1 MLKNSLLYCFFWCL
15 QAVSSTLQ
23 IVVHDP
29 LLNKSYT
36 TWHSDKTNTI
46 DQLHQSAIINK
57 KNLKRKSLIE
67 DISFVTKEITVA
79 DQKIIRSTPLING
92 LPTEGIQG
100 IFTNNLGY
108 DQFFYTHFSPPKA
121 SFKLNAAECMLTA
134 IKASIMPLIRD
145 PFVENIHGM
154 YEQLW
159 LMHLGE
165 LRPVFKIRLPTLS
178 VFDLRDVYVDAETG
192 DIVRIDEVAQAATHN
207 VPSALFVYAPRSSDL
222 KASVKPVSLENI
234 TTIEEN
240 GFLKGEYISVKN
252 CCKYYTCPK
261 DGPCSDK
268 EKRCALKSHENAQQ
282 SRELLHL
289 QTDSLGLDPMVSLS
303 DTISIDTVRCTYLPF
318 AKARYKHGEGGPLGF
333 FETPVDNEDP
343 ESEIDKFSEI
353 QAYFS
358 ISSFFNHI
366 RLLLNDTTF
375 CLRKEAMECNPD
387 GSPVV
392 DNEGNPVNPYRV
404 FVNQMIPET
413 KISGPASR
421 DKDNFLAQI
430 KEGKGAESNP
440 VVLNQFARI
449 GNAAFV
455 PALSTLKKNT
465 PRADEYLSDLIKP
478 YDHNVFFQGVRDFA
492 YDGDVVFHE
501 FMHAVTASLVG
512 KLNTLGLDPFGI
524 HSEPGSL
531 NEAWSDYFSASMSEK
546 STIGEYASSKD
557 GFGEASLRN
566 IDNNASCP
574 DDVIGESHNDSLI
587 WSGALWEIRNR
598 VKHENIAPVLEF
610 DRAVLAA
617 LASATNSEDFKTQS
631 QKLINSINARPT
643 LGSKVSKIAEDVF
656 TRRHIND
663 CFRAYTL
670 ASVNKENKI
679 ESRIKN
685 LMLIPSKNQIG
696 LKNYAPA
703 PVQLEIGV
711 PAGARSLT
719 LSWRQFL
726 PGNGAMLGQ
735 EATPTTAR
743 NMQPLSLV
751 YNTDL
756 PITWK
761 FIATSAK
768 PTSED
773 KEIEQSPI
781 SSIFHQGYWQAT
793 IPLDFDSCEQKTM
806 YVSLLSNDFK
816 YVLENIHVMFDID
829 KSKDISRC
837 DFFGSQRVATNHEG
851 LSCASSSMKDNFL
864 ILFSLSLI
872 VLYKCRRRKS
882 PFQA

>member
-1 MLKNSLLYCFFWCL
+1 MLKTILLYSFFWCL
-15 QAVSSTLQ
+15 QADSNNLQ
-23 IVVHDP
+23 IVEHDP
-29 LLNKSYT
+29 ILNKSYS
-36 TWHSDKTNTI
+36 TWNNNKSDTVKA
-46 DQLHQSAIINK
+46 LHQTVITSKN
-57 KNLKRKSLIE
+57 NLKRKSQAAE
-67 DISFVTKEITVA
+67 ISFDTKELSVA
-79 DQKIIRSTPLING
+79 GQKIIRSTPFING

-100 IFTNNLGY
+100 IFINNHGH
-108 DQFFYTHFSPPKA
+108 DQFFYTHFGQPKS
-121 SFKLNAAECMLTA
+121 SFKLNAAECLLTA
-134 IKASIMPLIRD
+134 KRASIKPLIHD
-145 PFVENIHGM
+145 PFVENIEGM

-178 VFDLRDVYVDAETG
+178 VLDLRDVYVDGETG
-192 DIVRIDEVAQAATHN
+192 DIIRIDEVAQTSFHT
-207 VPSALFVYAPRSSDL
+207 VPSALFVYAPSTSNL
-222 KASVKPVSLENI
+222 TASVKPVSLENI
-234 TTIEEN
+234 TSIEEN
-240 GFLKGEYISVKN
+240 GFLKGQYITVKN
-252 CCKYYTCPK
+252 CCKYYTCPN

-289 QTDSLGLDPMVSLS
+289 QTDSLGLDPMVSLP

-318 AKARYKHGEGGPLGF
+318 AKAHYKNGESGPLGF
-333 FETPVDNEDP
+333 FETPIDNEEP

-366 RLLLNDTTF
+366 RVLLNDNTF
-375 CLRKEAMECNPD
+375 CLRKEAMDCNPD
-387 GSPVV
+387 GSPVL
-392 DNEGNPVNPYRV
+392 DNDGNPVNPYRV

-413 KISGPASR
+413 KISGPKSQ
-421 DKDNFLAQI
+421 DQDNFLAQLQ
-430 KEGKGAESNP
+430 EGKGSESNP

-512 KLNTLGLDPFGI
+512 KLNTFGLDSFGI

-531 NEAWSDYFSASMSEK
+531 NEAWSDYFSASMSGK
-546 STIGEYASSKD
+546 STIGEYASSKE

-566 IDNNASCP
+566 IDNDASCP
-574 DDVIGESHNDSLI
+574 EDVIGESHNDSLI
-587 WSGALWEIRNR
+587 WSGALWEIRSRIKNEK
-598 VKHENIAPVLEF
+598 VADVLEF

-631 QKLINSINARPT
+631 QKLLNSIKARSA
-643 LGSKVSKIAEDVF
+643 LGNNVLKIAEEVLK
-656 TRRHIND
+656 RRGIND

-670 ASVNKENKI
+670 TTVNKENKL

-703 PVQLEIGV
+703 PMQLEIGI
-711 PAGARSLT
+711 PAGARAIS
-719 LSWRQFL
+719 LSWRQYL
-726 PGNGAMLGQ
+726 PGNGAMLGR

-743 NMQPLSLV
+743 NMEPLSLV
-751 YNTDL
+751 YSTDI
-756 PITWK
+756 PIVWK
-761 FIATSAK
+761 FVGTSAK

-773 KEIEQSPI
+773 KDIEQSPT
-781 SSIFHQGYWQAT
+781 SAKFSQGYWHAT
-793 IPLDFDSCEQKTM
+793 IPLDFDSCEQKTI

-816 YVLENIHVMFDID
+816 YVLENIHVTFDID
-829 KSKDISRC
+829 ASKDISRC
-837 DFFGSQRVATNHEG
+837 DFSGSQRMATRSEG
-851 LSCASSSMKDNFL
+851 LSCTSSSAKTFFL
-864 ILFSLSLI
+864 TFFIIPI
-872 VLYKCRRRKS
+872 VFLQKYRRRKS
-882 PFQA
+882 PFHT